1 MTNAV
6 GVDVGGTRIRAARI
20 NAAGG
25 LLARLEQPTAGT
37 PQLVAAQIE
46 ELIRALDDAT
56 VAAVGVGVPGRVDIR
71 RNRMMSGGY
80 VDLFDVDLGD
90 VLAKTFGRPV
100 VLDNDGNMAL
110 CAEHAIGA
118 ARLAETVVMFTIG
131 TGIGGGVLA
140 DGKLLR
146 GKAAAGQLGHITVD
160 GGGVRCLCGRRGCV
174 ETTSSGTALAGH
186 LTRAGLPPGTSVQQL
201 LAQSWNG
208 AASARSVLVA
218 WAEPMRLA
226 IDTAIAA
233 FDPDLVVLGGGLGAA
248 MHEALAGVPAEAS
261 WYQCP
266 VVPAALGDRAGVIG
280 AGLAALR
287 GQELAR

>member
-1 MTNAV
+1 MTTAV

-20 NAAGG
+20 DAAGG

-90 VLAKTFGRPV
+90 LLTKTFGRPV

-110 CAEHAIGA
+110 RAEHAIGA
-118 ARLAETVVMFTIG
+118 AQLAQTVVMFTIG

-146 GKAAAGQLGHITVD
+146 GKAAAGQLGHIMVD
-160 GGGVRCLCGRRGCV
+160 SAGGRCLCGRRGCV

-186 LTRAGLPPGTSVQQL
+186 QARAGLTPATSVEQL
-201 LAQSWNG
+201 LAQSRNG
-208 AASARSVLVA
+208 TASARSVLAA
-218 WAEPMRLA
+218 WAEPMRSA

-248 MHEALAGVPAEAS
+248 MHEALTGVPAEAS

-266 VVPAALGDRAGVIG
+266 IVPAALGDRAGVIG
-280 AGLAALR
+280 AGLAALC
-287 GQELAR
+287 GKAPAR

>member
-1 MTNAV
+1 MTTAV

-90 VLAKTFGRPV
+90 VLAKTFERPV

-140 DGKLLR
+140 DGKLFR

-160 GGGVRCLCGRRGCV
+160 GAGVRCLCGRRGCI

-186 LTRAGLPPGTSVQQL
+186 LTRAGLPPATSVQQL
-201 LAQSWNG
+201 LVQFRNG
-208 AASARSVLVA
+208 SDAAKSVLSA
-218 WAEPMRLA
+218 WAEPMRAA

-233 FDPDLVVLGGGLGAA
+233 FDPDVVVLGGGLGAA

-280 AGLAALR
+280 AGLTALR
-287 GQELAR
+287 GQGLAR